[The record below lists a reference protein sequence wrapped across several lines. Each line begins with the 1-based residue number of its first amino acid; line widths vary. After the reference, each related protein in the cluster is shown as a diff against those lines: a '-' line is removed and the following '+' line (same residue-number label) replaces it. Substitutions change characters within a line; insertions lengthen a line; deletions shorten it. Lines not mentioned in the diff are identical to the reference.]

1 MGRPV
6 VRIGDSNSAGGVAVQ
21 GHMNVTVNG
30 RPAAKQGSRVTPH
43 PCCGS
48 PGCGIHCAA
57 AAAFP
62 GSVSVTMNGIPVL
75 RIGDIDTCGHS
86 RATGA
91 FDCTIG

>member
-6 VRIGDSNSAGGVAVQ
+6 VRIGDINSAGGVAVQ

-30 RPAAKQGSRVTPH
+30 RPAARQGSRVTPH
-43 PCCGS
+43 PCCGA

-57 AAAFP
+57 TAAFP
-62 GSVSVTMNGIPVL
+62 GSFSVTMNGIPVL
-75 RIGDIDTCGHS
+75 RIGDIDTCGHP